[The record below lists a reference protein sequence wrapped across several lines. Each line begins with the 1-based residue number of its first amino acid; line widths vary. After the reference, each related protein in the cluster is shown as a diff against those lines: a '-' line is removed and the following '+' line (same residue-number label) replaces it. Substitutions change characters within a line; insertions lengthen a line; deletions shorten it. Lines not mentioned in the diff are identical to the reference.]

1 MSEKSI
7 STRASRISP
16 FLVMEV
22 LEQAKEKERR
32 GENIIH
38 LEVGEPDF
46 PTPECIKEGALRA
59 IKEGKTHYTHSLGLP
74 ELRESIAALYKRE
87 YQVDVS
93 PEQIIVTSGT
103 SPAML
108 LIFLTIL
115 NSGDEVIL
123 SDPHYSCYPSFITI
137 ADGFARYVKVEEKEG
152 FQYVPEAVAS
162 EVTGRTKAIIV
173 NSPSNPTGN
182 LLSRE
187 RMKKLTGLGPYI
199 ISDEIYHGLVYK
211 GREHTILEFTDR
223 AFVVNGFSKRY
234 AMTGWRLGYIIAP
247 REFVRTIQNLQQN
260 FFISANA
267 FVQWAGIAAIHQA
280 QDEVALMKKT
290 YDERR
295 VYIIRR
301 LKELGFGIAVE
312 PTGAFY
318 VFANA
323 QRFTSNSLEFAFDL
337 LHRAGVGVC
346 PGVDFGE
353 NGEGYIRF
361 SYANSLENIAEAM
374 RRIEGYLKEKHEIRN
389 PKSETIANVQ
399 NPNDQNKNV

>member
-22 LEQAKEKERR
+22 LEQVKEKERK
-32 GENIIH
+32 GEDIIH

-46 PTPECIKEGALRA
+46 PTPECIKEGALKA

-74 ELRESIAALYKRE
+74 ELRESIAELYKRE
-87 YQVDVS
+87 YLVEVS

-187 RMKKLTGLGPYI
+187 RMKKLTGLRPYI
-199 ISDEIYHGLVYK
+199 ISDEIYHGLVYEGK
-211 GREHTILEFTDR
+211 EHTILEFTDR
-223 AFVVNGFSKRY
+223 AFVVNGFSKRF

-247 REFVRTIQNLQQN
+247 KEFVRTIQNLQQN

-267 FVQWAGIAAIHQA
+267 FVQWAGIAALRDA
-280 QDEVALMKKT
+280 QGEVEKMRST
-290 YDERR
+290 YNERR
-295 VYIIRR
+295 VYLIRR
-301 LKELGFGIAVE
+301 LKELGFGLTVE
-312 PTGAFY
+312 PSGAFY

-323 QRFTSNSLEFAFDL
+323 RRFTSDSLAFAFDL
-337 LHRAGVGVC
+337 LNKTGVGVC

-353 NGEGYIRF
+353 HGEGYVRF
-361 SYANSLENIAEAM
+361 SYANSLENIKEAM
-374 RRIEGYLKEKHEIRN
+374 RRIEKYLKEKHKIRN
-389 PKSETIANVQ
+389 PKYETSTNVQ
-399 NPNDQNKNV
+399 KSK